1 VPGLDGRKMSK
12 SYGNCIYLRDTNAEI
27 LEKCTRQM
35 ASDPAR
41 VRKTDPGNPD
51 ICPVF
56 EFHKL
61 FSDDATLALVNTE
74 CRRAGIGCFDCKKRV
89 AEAITR
95 RVEPVREQIESH
107 LARPENIQEVLRDGS
122 ARARAVAAETMVE
135 VREAMHLPTL

>member
-1 VPGLDGRKMSK
+1 
-12 SYGNCIYLRDTNAEI
+12 
-27 LEKCTRQM
+27 M

-61 FSDDATLALVNTE
+61 FSEDATIQLVDTE

-89 AEAITR
+89 AGAIIR
-95 RVEPVREQIESH
+95 RVGPVREQIERH
-107 LARPENIQEVLRDGS
+107 LEHPANLQDVLRDGC
-122 ARARAVAAETMVE
+122 ARARAVAAETMRD
-135 VREAMHLPTL
+135 VRAAMQMPAL